1 MEERF
6 LHRLCFF
13 IPRAP
18 VFALTYSLLSIPIQ
32 HIIPSTNALVRRFAM
47 KVCSSSPSSRCR
59 SRTPAVP
66 PLELDRVTKLVHGG
80 GFALDLETRIHR
92 TFGTGGIDELVCAGI
107 ADRLTAE

>member
-1 MEERF
+1 MLYLTWSKPGARVAG
-6 LHRLCFF
+6 LLYTLAPYPLLNA
-13 IPRAP
+13 PRTGVMAIVSMRHGWP
-18 VFALTYSLLSIPIQ
+18 DCT
-32 HIIPSTNALVRRFAM
+32 
-47 KVCSSSPSSRCR
+47 
-59 SRTPAVP
+59 